1 MIIEENKKR
10 VPYMES
16 DIQKKLRFAVIF
28 TSGILLAEVIGGIW
42 TKSLA
47 LLSDA
52 AHVFMDV
59 FSLGLSLFAIYLA
72 SMPVS
77 DTRTYGWHRAEI
89 FAAFINGITLVLV
102 SFVILYEAWGRMM
115 NPTEI
120 KSLEMVVIAG
130 LGLLANLIVVLK
142 LRGHGEHDLNLKS
155 AFFHVIG
162 DFLASIGVVS
172 GGLIM
177 YYTGWYV
184 VDPIIAI
191 AIGILIMWGSLRV
204 LRDSSQILLEGV
216 PRGVDIKEVAEVM
229 KTVEGVKGV
238 HHLHVWTICSHVLA
252 LSSHVLVDSTNQ
264 HRGDEIIKN
273 INHVL
278 QERFNI
284 MDCTLQL
291 DEVGS
296 VKEALVHDITHAEHT
311 SHQH

>member
-1 MIIEENKKR
+1 
-10 VPYMES
+10 MES
-16 DIQKKLRFAVIF
+16 DIQKKLRFAVVF

-89 FAAFINGITLVLV
+89 FAAFINGITLLLV
-102 SFVILYEAWGRMM
+102 SFVILYEAWSRMM
-115 NPTEI
+115 NPAEI
-120 KSLEMVVIAG
+120 KSLEMVIIAG

-155 AFFHVIG
+155 AFLHVLG
-162 DFLASIGVVS
+162 DFLASIGVVT

-191 AIGILIMWGSLRV
+191 AIGVLIMWGSLRV
-204 LRDSSQILLEGV
+204 LRASSHILLEGA

-229 KTVEGVKGV
+229 KTVDGVKGV
-238 HHLHVWTICSHVLA
+238 HHLHIWTICSHVLA
-252 LSSHVLVDSTNQ
+252 LSSHVLVDTTNQ
-264 HRGDEIIKN
+264 HQGDQIIKN
-273 INHVL
+273 INHL
-278 QERFNI
+278 MKERFNI
-284 MDCTLQL
+284 LDCTLQL
-291 DEVGS
+291 DEGGS
-296 VKEALVHDITHAEHT
+296 IKEALVQELTHGEHT
-311 SHQH
+311 EGHH